1 MDGGTMDVMEI
12 RQRVSRDTWQS
23 RIHDCRS
30 SGLTISAWCEQHNI
44 RESTYYY
51 WLRKLRQELVVSKS
65 IDSRDLANPSF
76 CEIDLADSHV
86 GATEGVTALKLQL
99 PGLLLEISSSANP
112 QEIRV
117 AYSVL
122 KSLC

>member
-1 MDGGTMDVMEI
+1 MDVMEI

-65 IDSRDLANPSF
+65 IDSRDLANPSS

-86 GATEGVTALKLQL
+86 RATEGVTALKLQL

>member
-1 MDGGTMDVMEI
+1 MDVMEI

-23 RIHDCRS
+23 RIHECRS
-30 SGLTISAWCEQHNI
+30 SGLTISAWCEQPGI
-44 RESTYYY
+44 LECCDYL
-51 WLRKLRQELVVSKS
+51 WLPKLRQELVVSKS
-65 IDSRDLANPSF
+65 IDSEDLANPF
-76 CEIDLADSHV
+76 FREIDLADSPV
-86 GATEGVTALKLQL
+86 RADEGVPALKLQL
-99 PGLLLEISSSANP
+99 PGLLLEISPSANP